1 MTTPG
6 DGKRS
11 LTLLLSSAGRRVELM
26 RLFREDAA
34 ELGIDL
40 KIVTTDMDAEWSP
53 ACRIADAYAAVPAA
67 DHPAFIEKTLE
78 FTERHGVD
86 MVLPTIDL
94 ELEPLAR
101 HAVDFRARGAEVM
114 ISSPDLVRLARDKLR
129 TAEVLAAK
137 GVPVPKSTTPEKV
150 LADPSAWPGPLMVK
164 PRGGWSSLG
173 LRKLESAGDLT
184 LDEIPDGCLVQEF
197 LEGDEY
203 TINLYFDQTGKLV
216 CVIPHFRYEVR
227 AGEVSKGVTR
237 RMEAVEKLGWDFG
250 EAVDG
255 ARGPLCI
262 QTIVTADGRLG
273 LFEINARIGG
283 GYPLAHVA
291 GARFTRWMLEEAAGL
306 PSSTNNDWRSGIAML
321 RYDAAVVVE
330 EAGA

>member
-6 DGKRS
+6 DAKQKV
-11 LTLLLSSAGRRVELM
+11 TLLLSSAGRRVELM

-40 KIVTTDMDAEWSP
+40 KIVTTDMDADWSP
-53 ACRIADAYAAVPAA
+53 ACRIADAYHAVPAA
-67 DHPAFIEKTLE
+67 DHPTFIERMLAIVE
-78 FTERHGVD
+78 HHGVD
-86 MVLPTIDL
+86 LVLPTIDL

-101 HAVDFRARGAEVM
+101 HMVDFRARGAKVM
-114 ISSPDLVRLARDKLR
+114 MSSPDLVRLARDKLK
-129 TAEVLAAK
+129 TAEILGEK
-137 GVPVPKSTTPEKV
+137 GVPVPRSATPEAV
-150 LADPSAWPGPLMVK
+150 SADPAAWPGPLMIK

-173 LRKLESAGDLT
+173 LKKLERASDLA
-184 LDEIPDGCLVQEF
+184 LDELPDGCLVQEF

-203 TINLYFDQTGKLV
+203 TINLYFDQTEKLV

-237 RMEAVEKLGWDFG
+237 RVAAVEKLGRDFG
-250 EAVDG
+250 AAIEG

-262 QTIVTADGRLG
+262 QAIVTSEGRIG
-273 LFEINARIGG
+273 MFEINARIGG
-283 GYPLAHVA
+283 GYPLAHAA

-306 PSSTNNDWRSGIAML
+306 PSSTNNDWRSGVTML

-330 EAGA
+330 DGS